1 MTKLSIFAVTGI
13 LLASVANAAGT
24 KLTLGTKGNN
34 LVFDKLKLSAKA
46 GQPVTLIF
54 KNNGT
59 KDGGMQH
66 NWSLVQPGS
75 EQDIATNGM
84 GAGPEKG
91 YLPDSPNII
100 AHTKLLNAGE
110 SETITFTAPSKA
122 GDYPYICTFP
132 GHFPAMKG
140 VLTVK

>member
-1 MTKLSIFAVTGI
+1 MIALSGL

-24 KLTLGTKGNN
+24 KLTIGTKGSN
-34 LVFDKLKLSAKA
+34 LEFDKAKLSAKA
-46 GQPVTLIF
+46 GQPVTLTF
-54 KNNGT
+54 KNNGS
-59 KDGGMQH
+59 KDSGMQH
-66 NWSLVQPGS
+66 NWTLVQPGS

-84 GAGPEKG
+84 SAGPDKN

-110 SETITFTAPSKA
+110 SETITFTAPAKP
-122 GDYPYICTFP
+122 GEYTYICTFP
-132 GHFPAMKG
+132 GHFPGMKG